1 MPSASSSMTTMPTLL
16 SMDEAMVGFSDAA
29 RRRDISRAKL
39 TGQRVQLPAAVAHY
53 NNFLGGI
60 HYADQWRPVEHLAG
74 ALHAL
79 HESAERFARGG

>member
-53 NNFLGGI
+53 NTYFGGI
-60 HYADQWRPVEHLAG
+60 DYADSWRPAVHPARD
-74 ALHAL
+74 LHAL
-79 HESAERFARGG
+79 RESAERFVRGG